1 MFEELK
7 PHLAELRKRL
17 VICVITVIL
26 MFVVCFNYWEIILD
40 FMKAPLVKVLPD
52 DGKVVFTQ
60 LGETFFTAMK
70 VSFFTSLLLSM
81 PIIFWQA
88 WLFVAPGLYDN
99 EKKYV
104 IPFVLSASVM
114 FFLGAAFCYYFV
126 IPVAFNFLINFG
138 GEAYSAMLKIGEYVG
153 FFTKLV
159 VAFGI
164 SFELPVVTFFLAKL
178 GLITNKSLTSFFR
191 FAIVIIFV
199 FAAIMTPPDVLSQ
212 FMLAGPLIVLYALS
226 ILIAKMVNPYKTD
239 DDDEDEADEDEES
252 EKSAQGAVKEA

>member
-17 VICVITVIL
+17 IICVLSLIVLFVIC
-26 MFVVCFNYWEIILD
+26 FGFWEIILN
-40 FMKAPLVKVLPD
+40 FMTAPLIKVLPQ
-52 DGKVVFTQ
+52 GSEVIFTQ
-60 LGETFFTAMK
+60 VAEAFFTAMK
-70 VSFFTSLLLSM
+70 VSFFASLLISM

-114 FFLGAAFCYYFV
+114 FFLGAAFCYFFV
-126 IPVAFNFLINFG
+126 IPIAYNFLINFG
-138 GEAYSAMLKIGEYVG
+138 GSQFVAMPKIGEYVG

-164 SFELPVVTFFLAKL
+164 SFELPIVTFFLAKI
-178 GLITNKSLTSFFR
+178 GFVTDESLKGFFR
-191 FAIVIIFV
+191 YAIVVIFI
-199 FAAIMTPPDVLSQ
+199 FAAVMTPPDILSQ
-212 FMLAGPLIVLYALS
+212 FLLAVPLIVLYVFS
-226 ILIAKMVNPYKTD
+226 IYIAKMVNPATK
-239 DDDEDEADEDEES
+239 DDDEKEES
-252 EKSAQGAVKEA
+252 NGDE

>member
-17 VICVITVIL
+17 IICVLSLIVLFVIC
-26 MFVVCFNYWEIILD
+26 FGFWEIILN
-40 FMKAPLVKVLPD
+40 FMTAPLIKVLPQ
-52 DGKVVFTQ
+52 GSEVIFTQ
-60 LGETFFTAMK
+60 VAEAFFTAMK
-70 VSFFTSLLLSM
+70 VSFFASLLISM

-114 FFLGAAFCYYFV
+114 FLLGAAFCYFFV
-126 IPVAFNFLINFG
+126 IP
-138 GEAYSAMLKIGEYVG
+138 MPKIGEYVG

-164 SFELPVVTFFLAKL
+164 SFELPIVTFFLAKI
-178 GLITNKSLTSFFR
+178 GFVTDESLKGFFR
-191 FAIVIIFV
+191 YAIVVIFI
-199 FAAIMTPPDVLSQ
+199 FAAVMTPPDILSQ
-212 FMLAGPLIVLYALS
+212 FLLAVPLIVLYGFS
-226 ILIAKMVNPYKTD
+226 IYIAKMVNPATK
-239 DDDEDEADEDEES
+239 DDDEKEES
-252 EKSAQGAVKEA
+252 NGDE